1 MAPSHSWLE
10 RIALVIAAAALA
22 AGCAGSIDD
31 PASYYAASGG
41 CPSDFDVERDLFARS
56 CGGLGCHASED
67 SAAGLD
73 LVSEGVG
80 ARLRAHSSGLCD
92 DRPLLVAG
100 DPGGSFFFEKL
111 EEEPSCGERMPMGRA
126 PLGPTEQVCLEQYLE
141 ALIGAPSG
149 EGASDAGVGGDAG
162 GNQ

>member
-1 MAPSHSWLE
+1 MPKYTLPELPYAYSALE
-10 RIALVIAAAALA
+10 PHYSAEVLELHHGKHHAA
-22 AGCAGSIDD
+22 
-31 PASYYAASGG
+31 YVSGANAT
-41 CPSDFDVERDLFARS
+41 L
-56 CGGLGCHASED
+56 
-67 SAAGLD
+67 
-73 LVSEGVG
+73 
-80 ARLRAHSSGLCD
+80 
-92 DRPLLVAG
+92 
-100 DPGGSFFFEKL
+100 EKL